1 MKMIESILIPEDR
14 MEKLKDKRLEYN
26 RKLANFFDAKISVN
40 DEVEIEGDD
49 PLAVMRSKEIV
60 KAFGR
65 GFDFED
71 ALDLVDEDYLLE
83 VISTS
88 DFNKSR
94 KRQIELKG
102 RVIGSQGKSK
112 NIIEKYSGA
121 KIAVY
126 GKTVSIIGKWDNI
139 KLAREAV
146 EMLLSGSRHSTVF
159 KFLEERKIV

>member
-1 MKMIESILIPEDR
+1 MIEFVLIPEER
-14 MEKLKDKRLEYN
+14 MKILEDKRLEYN
-26 RKLANFFDAKISVN
+26 RKLRNFFDVKISVG

-49 PLAVMRSKEIV
+49 SLAVVRVKEIV

-71 ALDLVDEDYLLE
+71 ALDLVDEDYILE
-83 VISTS
+83 VITMSEFTG
-88 DFNKSR
+88 KSR
-94 KRQIELKG
+94 TRQITMRG

-112 NIIEKYSGA
+112 DIIEKYSGS

-126 GKTVSIIGKWDNI
+126 GKTVSIIGKWKNI
-139 KLAREAV
+139 RLAKEAV
-146 EMLLSGSRHSTVF
+146 EMLLAGSKHSTVF